1 MKSRKTIVT
10 CLMCLA
16 LAVSIIL
23 LLLPLINMI
32 ATTFKRNDAV
42 LSTTGMFPASGQ
54 WSVENY
60 QGVFQRTDFGHN
72 MGISAI
78 VSTIATSCSVVIC
91 VMAGYALSRFKGW
104 FFSLNNALLLCI
116 QVFPGMLL
124 VIPMFMMYSSYRM
137 VNKLPGII
145 IYYVASNLAFN
156 TMMVT
161 GFFRTIPREIEEAGK
176 IDGCSNMQAFLFLV
190 LPLSLPGVA
199 TIGIMSFLRCW
210 NEYTMASLLLRD
222 KAIQT
227 ITVGLSKFSQLDV
240 INWGYLMAASTVA
253 LLPAL
258 VFLLFAQKYLVQG
271 LTSGAVKG

>member
-1 MKSRKTIVT
+1 
-10 CLMCLA
+10 MCLA
-16 LAVSIIL
+16 LTVMIL
-23 LLLPLINMI
+23 LMLLPLIDMI
-32 ATTFKRNDAV
+32 ATAFKRNDAV
-42 LSTTGMFPASGQ
+42 LSTTSMFPAPDD

-60 QGVFQRTDFGHN
+60 QGVFKRTDFGHN
-72 MGISAI
+72 MYISTI
-78 VSTIATSCSVVIC
+78 VSIVATIFSVAVC
-91 VMAGYALSRFKGW
+91 VMAGYALSRYKGW
-104 FFSLNNALLLCI
+104 FFSLNNALLLFV

-137 VNKLPGII
+137 VNKLSGII
-145 IYYVASNLAFN
+145 IYYIAISLAFN
-156 TMMVT
+156 TMMVM

-176 IDGCSNMQAFLFLV
+176 IDGCSNLQAFLSLV

-199 TIGIMSFLRCW
+199 TISIMSFLRCW
-210 NEYTMASLLLRD
+210 NEYTMAGLLLRD

-227 ITVGLSKFSQLDV
+227 ITVGLSKFSQLDI